1 MNTANT
7 NQDMANALRRPLLV
21 LGLLLAI
28 LGTAGVLFPNIMSIA
43 VEIYLGWLM
52 VLAGALWSY
61 YAFRLHVHS
70 FSGWLKPVVLIAAGI
85 LWLLFPASGIA
96 ALTLLIAF
104 YLLIDAF
111 AGFNLA
117 FERRPHHGW
126 LWMLFNGVLSLVLA
140 LVILVGWPAT
150 SPIFL
155 GLFVGISLLFDG
167 LSLMMIGVS
176 LKKE

>member
-126 LWMLFNGVLSLVLA
+126 LWMLFNGVLSLALA

-167 LSLMMIGVS
+167 LTLMMIGVS

>member
-1 MNTANT
+1 
-7 NQDMANALRRPLLV
+7 MANALRRPLLV

-52 VLAGALWSY
+52 VLAGALWRY
-61 YAFRLHVHS
+61 YAFRLHVHW

-85 LWLLFPASGIA
+85 LWLLF
-96 ALTLLIAF
+96 
-104 YLLIDAF
+104 
-111 AGFNLA
+111 
-117 FERRPHHGW
+117 
-126 LWMLFNGVLSLVLA
+126 NGVLSPVLA